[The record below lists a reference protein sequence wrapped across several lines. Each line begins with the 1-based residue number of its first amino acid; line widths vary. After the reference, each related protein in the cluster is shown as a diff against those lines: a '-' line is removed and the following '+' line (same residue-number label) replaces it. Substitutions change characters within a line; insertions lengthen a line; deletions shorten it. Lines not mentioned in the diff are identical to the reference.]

1 MNCIKFNS
9 KTIRCRSYAKYD
21 HVEMYKDSKTLFGV
35 FILKNFFWCNSLK
48 INETVS
54 PKFIFQY
61 DPRISIEKKA

>member
-1 MNCIKFNS
+1 
-9 KTIRCRSYAKYD
+9 
-21 HVEMYKDSKTLFGV
+21 MYKDSKTLFGV